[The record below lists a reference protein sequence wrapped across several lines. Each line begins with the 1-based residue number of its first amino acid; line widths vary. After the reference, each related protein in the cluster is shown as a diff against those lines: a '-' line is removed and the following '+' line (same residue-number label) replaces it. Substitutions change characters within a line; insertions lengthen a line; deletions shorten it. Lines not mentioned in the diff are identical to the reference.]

1 MPGQEIQ
8 AIGDGI
14 QMGHTDYG
22 LITLYENGH
31 MEFTHKINRHF
42 CYNQSDQEYEIRPR
56 LYPYPVIEF
65 PTTFLKLWWAIL
77 TKFSPEEDF
86 VINLQYRNIKGTILR
101 PYAPGS
107 TGFDYS
113 FHDPTPY
120 ENNHIKLPQLK
131 INLKSEPDLIAFEL
145 TRRVYRKYGLS
156 VTEIPFFDKENK
168 LFIFGEQ

>member
-1 MPGQEIQ
+1 MVGKAWGKIQ
-8 AIGDGI
+8 REMSSII
-14 QMGHTDYG
+14 
-22 LITLYENGH
+22 
-31 MEFTHKINRHF
+31 
-42 CYNQSDQEYEIRPR
+42 
-56 LYPYPVIEF
+56 
-65 PTTFLKLWWAIL
+65 KL
-77 TKFSPEEDF
+77 
-86 VINLQYRNIKGTILR
+86 
-101 PYAPGS
+101 
-107 TGFDYS
+107 YS